1 MHATAYKDRLT
12 MISAHIATIIVLAF
26 IVIFGMGVPILD
38 KRVPKYIS
46 YRWCVVVVVL
56 ALLIGVVVD
65 FGELPQDIRRAV
77 VVGGLVIAGAYI
89 VLRTIEKTLANGW
102 LHGASI
108 EAKKG
113 DISVK
118 VTGSSETK

>member
-1 MHATAYKDRLT
+1 

-26 IVIFGMGVPILD
+26 IIIFGVGVPILD

-77 VVGGLVIAGAYI
+77 VIGGLVIAGAYI
-89 VLRTIEKTLANGW
+89 VLRTVEKTLANGW
-102 LHGASI
+102 LRGAKI

-113 DISVK
+113 DISVS
-118 VTGSSETK
+118 VSSDKD

>member
-1 MHATAYKDRLT
+1 

-26 IVIFGMGVPILD
+26 IIIFGVGVPILD

-77 VVGGLVIAGAYI
+77 VIGGLVIVGAYI
-89 VLRTIEKTLANGW
+89 VLRTVEKALANDW
-102 LHGASI
+102 LRGAKI

-113 DISVK
+113 DISVS
-118 VTGSSETK
+118 VSSDKD

>member
-1 MHATAYKDRLT
+1 

-26 IVIFGMGVPILD
+26 IVIFGVGVPILD
-38 KRVPKYIS
+38 RKCPKYIS

-65 FGELPQDIRRAV
+65 FGELAQDIRRAV
-77 VVGGLVIAGAYI
+77 VIGGLVIAGAYI
-89 VLRTIEKTLANGW
+89 VLRTVEKALANGW
-102 LHGASI
+102 LRGAKI

-113 DISVK
+113 DISVS
-118 VTGSSETK
+118 VSSDKD

>member
-1 MHATAYKDRLT
+1 

-26 IVIFGMGVPILD
+26 IVIFGVGVPILD

-77 VVGGLVIAGAYI
+77 VIGGLVIAGAYI
-89 VLRTIEKTLANGW
+89 VLRTVEKALANGW
-102 LHGASI
+102 LRGAKI

-113 DISVK
+113 DISVS
-118 VTGSSETK
+118 VSSDKN

>member
-1 MHATAYKDRLT
+1 V
-12 MISAHIATIIVLAF
+12 ISAHIATIIVLAF
-26 IVIFGMGVPILD
+26 IIIFGVGVPILD

-77 VVGGLVIAGAYI
+77 VIGGLVIAGAYI
-89 VLRTIEKTLANGW
+89 VLRTVEKTLANGW
-102 LHGASI
+102 LRGAKI

-113 DISVK
+113 DISVS
-118 VTGSSETK
+118 VSSDKD

>member
-1 MHATAYKDRLT
+1 

-26 IVIFGMGVPILD
+26 ILIFGVGVPILD
-38 KRVPKYIS
+38 RKCPKYIS

-65 FGELPQDIRRAV
+65 FGELSQDIRRAV
-77 VVGGLVIAGAYI
+77 VIGGLVIAGAYI
-89 VLRTIEKTLANGW
+89 VLRTVEKALANGW
-102 LHGASI
+102 LRGAKI

-113 DISVK
+113 DISVS
-118 VTGSSETK
+118 VSSDKD